1 MFKSLLKNLF
11 SSEEVIVK
19 ESSSI
24 SREKVEALINLKKMI
39 DTLIEKTKT
48 GKRVEVSYTW
58 NRKVVSQY
66 NGSRVVKVKQVGP
79 SKTIITIQDWSNEGD
94 LC

>member
-79 SKTIITIQDWSNEGD
+79 SKTIITIQDWSNERD